1 MPPLA
6 ETPDPAPHPD
16 FEPALRDAVRG
27 EVSFDPVI
35 RGIHA
40 TDASHYQVTPACVV
54 VPNDEADCLAA
65 LRVAHA
71 FRVPIT
77 PRGGATALSGQT
89 FGPGMVIDVS
99 KHLNRVLEIHVDENV
114 GALSGTSGSWARVQP
129 GVVRDHLNARLKPLG
144 LQFAPDPATSSRAT
158 VGGMI
163 GNNSSGTRSIVYG
176 KTIDH
181 LIACRFALPD
191 GTVIDAAACD
201 DETWRAR
208 AAGEGTHS
216 GREAELYRGVK
227 QLVLQHQDEI
237 RARYP
242 KVMRR
247 VSGYNLDAFVDGA
260 GYTGPIGDYNGTH
273 APDKHRPWNLAHLIA
288 GSEGTLG
295 FLLEATVRLV
305 PLPKATAVC
314 VVHFDDEL
322 ASLRAVPAINEHGPS
337 AVELLDRPVLR
348 EAKVNPATRDMA
360 TWVEGDPAAV
370 LLTEF
375 FANPGSTDPEG
386 DVRQRTESFAAAM
399 RDAGVG
405 YAHPLMLDAA
415 RQSDVWETRKLG
427 LGLISNVKGPVKGQA
442 FVEDACVPVEVLG
455 DYIERLQRK
464 CRELDI
470 DSAMYAHASVGV
482 IHFRPAVDLHRP
494 DHRDKMRQIAD
505 FAFEQVKNA
514 GGIFAGEHG
523 DGFVRG
529 AYIPR
534 FFGDELYAAFRQL
547 KALFDPYNLMNP
559 GKIVDSP
566 SMTDPSLLRYGD
578 GYRVAEVPSLF
589 QYRDQAPAGHEGSY
603 FRGAVEQC
611 NGVGACRKLGSG
623 TMCPSYMATRDEKDT
638 TRGRANALRLAMSGQ
653 LNATSGDGND
663 IPGALASDGVHDV
676 LDLCLSCK
684 ACKTECPNAVDMSR
698 LKADAL
704 QMRHDERGVPLGYKL
719 IGRMPDIAPLMR
731 GPLAWFGKTLNRFPP
746 YRVLF
751 EKVTGIDR
759 RRPLPTFAPQNLM
772 NLARQRKVK
781 HALTLDGGGPDD
793 PVPPTRGEVIL
804 FNDTYCSYMEP
815 HIGLAAIELL
825 DSLGYGVHL
834 ANTGQREF
842 SAGCCQRPRLS
853 KGMVREA
860 KIRGT
865 QTFKNLYRMGYP
877 DTPIICL
884 EPSCASAL
892 ADDLPDLVDDIEL
905 GQNIA
910 SRVHMIDTFL
920 AAQGVKLTTDYPEI
934 LLHGHCH
941 QKALF
946 GTAAIKKLF
955 AEMPETNCEEV
966 DSGCCGMAGS
976 FGYEQH
982 DLSEQIG
989 EDRLFPAVRDAVK
1002 DGKTIVACGI
1012 SCRHQL
1018 HDFLGVRAKHWVEV
1032 VKPKSD

>member
-1 MPPLA
+1 MTTTA
-6 ETPDPAPHPD
+6 ESSTAAAPAA
-16 FEPALRDAVRG
+16 FETALRNAVRG

-40 TDASHYQVTPACVV
+40 TDASHYQVTPAGVV
-54 VPNDEADCLAA
+54 VPADEADCLAA
-65 LRVAHA
+65 LRVAHEH
-71 FRVPIT
+71 RVPIT

-89 FGPGMVIDVS
+89 FGAGVVIDVS
-99 KHLNRVLEIHVDENV
+99 KHLNQVVEIDAEA
-114 GALSGTSGSWARVQP
+114 GWARVQP
-129 GVVRDHLNARLKPLG
+129 GVVRDHLNAQLKPLG

-191 GTVIDAAACD
+191 GTVIDAQTLD
-201 DETWRAR
+201 DEAWQAK
-208 AAGEGTHS
+208 AAGEGVAS
-216 GREAELYRGVK
+216 EREAELYRGVK

-237 RARYP
+237 KQLYP
-242 KVMRR
+242 RVMRR

-260 GYTGPIGDYNGTH
+260 GYTGPIGDYDDTH
-273 APDKHRPWNLAHLIA
+273 GEQKHRPWNLADLIA

-295 FLLEATVRLV
+295 FLLEAKVRLV

-322 ASLRAVPAINEHGPS
+322 AALRSVPPINAHGPS
-337 AVELLDRPVLR
+337 AVELLDRPVMS

-375 FANPGSTDPEG
+375 FADPESE
-386 DVRQRTESFAAAM
+386 DAEANVHEKAEAFAAAM

-405 YAHPLMLDAA
+405 YAHPVMLDASSQ
-415 RQSDVWETRKLG
+415 RDVWETRKLG

-455 DYIERLQRK
+455 DYIEKLQNK
-464 CRELDI
+464 CREVEI

-482 IHFRPAVDLHRP
+482 IHFRPAVDLHRS
-494 DHRDKMRQIAD
+494 DHRKKMQQIAE
-505 FAFEQVKNA
+505 FAFQEVKNA

-529 AYIPR
+529 QFIPR
-534 FFGDELYAAFRQL
+534 FFGDELYQAFRQL
-547 KALFDPYNLMNP
+547 KGLFDPHNLMNP

-566 SMTDPSLLRYGD
+566 SMIDASLLRYGD
-578 GYRVAEVPSLF
+578 KYRIAEVPSLF
-589 QYRDQAPAGHEGSY
+589 QYRDQAPEGHEGNY

-653 LNATSGDGND
+653 LTPGIEGRDQAEAD
-663 IPGALASDGVHDV
+663 IPGALASDGVHEV

-719 IGRMPDIAPLMR
+719 IGRMPDVAPLMR
-731 GPLAWFGKTLNRFPP
+731 GPLAWIGKTLDKLPP

-751 EKVTGIDR
+751 EKLTGIDR
-759 RRPLPTFAPQNLM
+759 RRPLPPFASRHLKSLVNRR
-772 NLARQRKVK
+772 ARQ
-781 HALTLDGGGPDD
+781 ATNPGG
-793 PVPPTRGEVIL
+793 RGRVVL
-804 FNDTYCSYMEP
+804 FNDTYTNTMEP
-815 HIGLAAIELL
+815 HLGVAALDLLEGCGYEVILA
-825 DSLGYGVHL
+825 D
-834 ANTGQREF
+834 
-842 SAGCCQRPRLS
+842 AGCCQRPRMS

-860 KIRGT
+860 KSRGT
-865 QTFKNLYRMGYP
+865 KTLQNLDEFASQGL
-877 DTPIICL
+877 PILCL
-884 EPSCASAL
+884 EPSCASSL
-892 ADDLPDLVDDIEL
+892 RDDLPDLIDDAEL
-905 GQNIA
+905 GQRVA
-910 SRVHMIDTFL
+910 SHIHMIDAFL
-920 AAQGVKLTTDYPEI
+920 ADQGVELTTEHAEI

-946 GTAAIKKLF
+946 GTSAIKQLF
-955 AEMPETNCEEV
+955 AEMPDTNCEEV

-976 FGYEQH
+976 FGYEHH

-1002 DGKTIVACGI
+1002 DGKTVVACGI

-1018 HDFLGVRAKHWVEV
+1018 HDFLDVKAKHWVEV
-1032 VKPKSD
+1032 VKPKDER